1 MKMRNLLFGLAG
13 ALALAAPSLATT
25 TPELFA
31 LKVARAE
38 TVSGE
43 TIPHAVILI
52 EDGKIVTIGQDL
64 EIERGIPVI
73 DRSDLVVTP
82 GFVNCYSRAGMTS
95 SGGSGT
101 QPSVQAATE
110 LYPRQEIYAELLKA
124 GVTTLGLYPPGN
136 GIPGQAVAVSTAGK
150 TREEMVLKEG
160 AYLKIL
166 MASNSSSRKMLEGAF
181 EKVEKY
187 NETVEKAREKWEKS
201 VEDWE
206 KEHKKRK
213 KDEKDGKELKPEKPK
228 PGDFVA
234 PEPDAVAGPFIK
246 VLAGELP
253 VLFSIR
259 KAGDFLHL
267 EDVIG
272 EREFG
277 WSLRVPLRN
286 DIDLFE
292 VADKIGEEE
301 LRVVVEPRLTLMEWT
316 MRERNIPAEL
326 DRAGAHV
333 VLIPNGDDL
342 DNMKKWRLHVG
353 HLVKRGLDADAALAG
368 MTLEPARELGLD
380 DRLGSLEVG
389 KDANLLFFDGDP
401 FQPST
406 KLVSVMS
413 GGNFVGDEELR

>member
-1 MKMRNLLFGLAG
+1 MMRNLLFGLAG
-13 ALALAAPSLATT
+13 ALALAAPSIAATS

-38 TVSGE
+38 TASGE
-43 TIPHAVILI
+43 VIEHAVILI

-82 GFVNCYSRAGMTS
+82 GFVNCYSRAGMAS

-101 QPSVQAATE
+101 QPSVQAAVE
-110 LYPRQEIYAELLKA
+110 LYPRQPIYADLLEA
-124 GVTTLGLYPPGN
+124 GITTLGLYPPGN

-150 TREEMVLKEG
+150 TREEMILQEG
-160 AYLKIL
+160 VYLKIL
-166 MASNSSSRKMLEGAF
+166 MQSNSSSRKMLDSAF
-181 EKVEKY
+181 GKVEKY
-187 NETVEKAREKWEKS
+187 NETVEKAREKWQKS
-201 VEDWE
+201 VDKWE
-206 KEHKKRK
+206 KAHKKKK
-213 KDEKDGKELKPEKPK
+213 KDKDKDKDAKPEDPK
-228 PGDFVA
+228 PGDFEA

-259 KAGDFLHL
+259 KAGDFMHL
-267 EDVIG
+267 LKGID
-272 EREFG
+272 EREFD

-286 DIDLFE
+286 DIDLFQ
-292 VADKIGEEE
+292 VADQLGERE

-342 DNMKKWRLHVG
+342 ANAKKWRLHVG
-353 HLVKRGLDADAALAG
+353 HLIKNGLDRDAALAA

-380 DRLGSLEVG
+380 ERLGSLEVG

-401 FQPST
+401 FQAST
-406 KLVSVMS
+406 KLVSVMA
-413 GGNFVGDEELR
+413 GGEFVGEKELR